1 MKANEFKSDRELL
14 DEILAELNA
23 VSQKLKQKNGI
34 ATDDDLLDNA
44 DVIQLLKISPQ
55 TAARWRKDGKLKF
68 IRIGRKIYY
77 CRKDIEEMIVALPP
91 AP

>member
-44 DVIQLLKISPQ
+44 DVI
-55 TAARWRKDGKLKF
+55 
-68 IRIGRKIYY
+68 
-77 CRKDIEEMIVALPP
+77 
-91 AP
+91 